1 MSTKTLNPLDASWL
15 MVESRDTPMH
25 VGGLLRPGFD
35 LAATDDELKAMY
47 GLGTDIEANRATARR
62 LLAEAGVPNLSFRLG
77 SRPLAPYPTMAI
89 YLIDQWR
96 RIGVTVEQQSL
107 DTAPYFAA
115 MTSGQFQAII
125 DFSTEF
131 ADEPNIQ
138 WGKYL
143 SIDRAPPPLNSARYT
158 DRTIDQLFDRQY
170 RTTDPAARRALLRQI
185 EARVF
190 DQAYFAPLFW
200 FQRIVV
206 TSSALHGWQITP
218 SHLLNQDLAD
228 VWLAE

>member
-1 MSTKTLNPLDASWL
+1 MP
-15 MVESRDTPMH
+15 
-25 VGGLLRPGFD
+25 
-35 LAATDDELKAMY
+35 
-47 GLGTDIEANRATARR
+47 
-62 LLAEAGVPNLSFRLG
+62 
-77 SRPLAPYPTMAI
+77 
-89 YLIDQWR
+89 
-96 RIGVTVEQQSL
+96 
-107 DTAPYFAA
+107 
-115 MTSGQFQAII
+115 SGQFQAII

-131 ADEPNIQ
+131 ADEPKIK

-143 SIDRAPPPLNSARYT
+143 SMERATPPLNSARYT

-190 DQAYFAPLFW
+190 EQAYFAPLFW

-206 TSSALHGWQITP
+206 TASSLKGWQITP
-218 SHLLNQDLAD
+218 SHLLNQDLAE